1 VPRGCDIEVDPRFVC
16 DETANVSF
24 VTKPR
29 EGAEPRKCKWCNRP
43 LPPPAAT
50 GRPRQYCR
58 ATCRQRDFEARQRSA
73 EAGLAESELVVTR
86 QQLDELLD
94 QLYVLEA
101 AVEDVERD
109 LRGTPTKQ
117 DYADAVQ
124 WLLQA
129 ARPLLTTTELSLLK
143 SD

>member
-1 VPRGCDIEVDPRFVC
+1 VPRGCDIEVDDRFVG
-16 DETANVSF
+16 DETGSVSF
-24 VTKPR
+24 VTKPG

-43 LPPPAAT
+43 LPPPAPT
-50 GRPRQYCR
+50 GRPRRYCR
-58 ATCRQRDFEARQRSA
+58 ATCRQRDFEAWQRSA

-109 LRGTPTKQ
+109 LRGTPSKQ

-129 ARPLLTTTELSLLK
+129 ARPLTTTDWSLT
-143 SD
+143 

>member
-1 VPRGCDIEVDPRFVC
+1 M
-16 DETANVSF
+16 
-24 VTKPR
+24 TKLG

-43 LPPPAAT
+43 LPPPAKT
-50 GRPRQYCR
+50 GRPRRYCR
-58 ATCRQRDFEARQRSA
+58 ATCRQRDFESRQRSA

-86 QQLDELLD
+86 RQLDELLD

-101 AVEDVERD
+101 AIEDVERD
-109 LRGTPTKQ
+109 LRGSPSKQ

-129 ARPLLTTTELSLLK
+129 AKPLVDTDALLSLPK